1 MKLRSKILLALI
13 SVGVIPL
20 VVALWV
26 VGGMVASEL
35 EVQVQVRAQ
44 DSANV
49 IEQTTTKTSSDDLAL
64 VALLSGN
71 PFLVNAV
78 YSAGLSGDVSQLTSF
93 LANLDTLS
101 FDQLQVLDKDG
112 KQILRMFMNGNQ
124 EIPIDVRYGTPG
136 DRSQPG
142 R

>member
-35 EVQVQVRAQ
+35 ELQVQMRNQ
-44 DSANV
+44 DSANF
-49 IEQTTTKTSSDDLAL
+49 IEQATTKTSSGDLAL
-64 VALLSGN
+64 VTLLSSN

-93 LANLDTLS
+93 LSNLEKLS
-101 FDQLQVLDKDG
+101 FDQIQVLG
-112 KQILRMFMNGNQ
+112 
-124 EIPIDVRYGTPG
+124 
-136 DRSQPG
+136 
-142 R
+142 